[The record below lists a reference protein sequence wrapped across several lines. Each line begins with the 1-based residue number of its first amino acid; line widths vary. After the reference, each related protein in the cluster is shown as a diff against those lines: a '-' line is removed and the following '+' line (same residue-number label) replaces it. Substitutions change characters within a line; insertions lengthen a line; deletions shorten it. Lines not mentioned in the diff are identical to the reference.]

1 MKSNKF
7 LLDERIKEA
16 VRKLTEEKMANNLL
30 DKNMDRGTIG
40 EYLEYEDTIPYSD
53 VVEIESEL

>member
-40 EYLEYEDTIPYSD
+40 EYLEYEDTIPYSA

>member
-30 DKNMDRGTIG
+30 DKNMDRGR
-40 EYLEYEDTIPYSD
+40 SN
-53 VVEIESEL
+53 